1 MKNRRTKQ
9 VARKGEL
16 RIRIASVVTALVIGV
31 IIGMTSMPTKQLSA
45 DEAATVECADDASY
59 CTVRRAYAEARND
72 SAGDQ
77 LKVRD
82 VSYRCGLK

>member
-1 MKNRRTKQ
+1 M
-9 VARKGEL
+9 ARKGEL
-16 RIRIASVVTALVIGV
+16 RIRIASVVTALAIGV
-31 IIGMTSMPTKQLSA
+31 LIGMTSMPTTKQVSA
-45 DEAATVECADDASY
+45 DEVATVECADDASY

>member
-1 MKNRRTKQ
+1 M
-9 VARKGEL
+9 ARKGEL
-16 RIRIASVVTALVIGV
+16 RIRIASVVAALAVGV
-31 IIGMTSMPTKQLSA
+31 LIGMTSMPTTRQVSA
-45 DEAATVECADDASY
+45 DEAETVSCADDASY